1 MPIRNQTDLALK
13 GIIGIEAM
21 ATIANLTGN
30 TDAASNYS
38 SIAHDYI
45 TQWQTL
51 GIAADAD
58 PPHTTLAYG
67 MNDTYGE
74 FSSSRF
80 SVSIL

>member
-1 MPIRNQTDLALK
+1 
-13 GIIGIEAM
+13 M

-51 GIAADAD
+51 GIAMDAD

-67 MNDTYGE
+67 MNDTYGK
-74 FSSSRF
+74 FSSGKLSGN
-80 SVSIL
+80 VL